1 RTACYVLNRVSVTSP
16 QNKTPYALLT
26 GNIPTVNYKHALAN
40 QSAGTQGNKPNSVGT
55 QDADSDFDSDE
66 QVIIVPSYPSHS
78 IQGTQPID
86 TLGDKVDDCPFSSAD
101 EIFRKELA
109 KLKDQEQRITSDAEE
124 LRTPAGVKAVLPG
137 CIPVPT
143 GIVPVPTSS
152 VPVPTGSVPVP
163 TGSLIVPTDR
173 IQVPAGHTTVP
184 TDDVPVHFSN
194 STDLMF
200 DGEPTTRFPYPS
212 DLGNHDPSPGI
223 FSSSSYDDEFDTAL
237 NNVESSVE

>member
-1 RTACYVLNRVSVTSP
+1 ILNTSDHLGKFDGKADKGYIVGYSAS
-16 QNKTPYALLT
+16 N
-26 GNIPTVNYKHALAN
+26 NIKPTWCI
-40 QSAGTQGNKPNSVGT
+40 QGNKPNSVGT

-86 TLGDKVDDCPFSSAD
+86 TPGDKVDDCPFSSAD
-101 EIFRKELA
+101 EIFQKELA

-143 GIVPVPTSS
+143 GIVPVPTGS

-163 TGSLIVPTDR
+163 T
-173 IQVPAGHTTVP
+173 
-184 TDDVPVHFSN
+184 
-194 STDLMF
+194 
-200 DGEPTTRFPYPS
+200 
-212 DLGNHDPSPGI
+212 
-223 FSSSSYDDEFDTAL
+223 
-237 NNVESSVE
+237 